1 MKKIAFTDILLVV
14 SVVLITLQVKSCF
27 TKVQKPEKMI
37 RNEVELEHLRKELI
51 KDSLIHVIELAEK
64 DSVIN
69 GLKGQFAATTPK
81 LQQSKKDYEK
91 VRPVINGL
99 TDNELL
105 QRANNFT
112 PK

>member
-1 MKKIAFTDILLVV
+1 MKINTTDILLIALVA
-14 SVVLITLQVKSCF
+14 LLTWNIRGCF